1 MSNVR
6 DFGAK
11 GDGVTDDTEAIVH
24 TLERGDGT
32 LQFTRGDYLIT
43 RTVPI
48 VLAKMHRVGI
58 DGSGGTAKIVMAGE
72 GPACHLIGT
81 HDRSADPQSF
91 LPGVWASER
100 MPTVRNIEIEG
111 IHPKADGFLVEG
123 TMQPTF
129 EGVLLRELHNGIRLH
144 GRNRNVLISH
154 CHIYHNR
161 GVGVF
166 LDHVNLHQVIVTG
179 SHISYCKRG
188 GIKVIGSEI
197 RNLQITGN
205 DIEYNYDLDADISA
219 DVWIDASADRAS
231 VREGTIVS
239 NTIQAKYSPGGA
251 NVLMIGHNPQNNHK
265 AGMFTISGNLIGS
278 QQTNVHL
285 IACRGVVVTGNAI
298 YSGHHRNL
306 QVDGSRNIVVGSNSF
321 DHNPDYLPKELCTG
335 IRFADSYD
343 CMLTGSMIH
352 DCQGGQHTVSG
363 APPIVRDGLL
373 EIVGC
378 RRVNVNG
385 CQVLDGYPNGVYV
398 ENSHDV
404 SVTGCTLLETREEN
418 KTGAMVR
425 WKGDGSGNRLTNNRI
440 GAGVEGALVVDD
452 AASVQVSGN
461 LLDSG
466 KTNP

>member
-1 MSNVR
+1 M
-6 DFGAK
+6 
-11 GDGVTDDTEAIVH
+11 
-24 TLERGDGT
+24 
-32 LQFTRGDYLIT
+32 
-43 RTVPI
+43 
-48 VLAKMHRVGI
+48 
-58 DGSGGTAKIVMAGE
+58 
-72 GPACHLIGT
+72 
-81 HDRSADPQSF
+81 
-91 LPGVWASER
+91 
-100 MPTVRNIEIEG
+100 
-111 IHPKADGFLVEG
+111 
-123 TMQPTF
+123 
-129 EGVLLRELHNGIRLH
+129 
-144 GRNRNVLISH
+144 
-154 CHIYHNR
+154 
-161 GVGVF
+161 GVF
-166 LDHVNLHQVIVTG
+166 LDHVNLHQVIITG

-219 DVWIDASADRAS
+219 DVWIDASGDRAS

-285 IACRGVVVTGNAI
+285 IACRGVVVTANVI

-418 KTGAMVR
+418 KTVAMVR

-440 GAGVEGALVVDD
+440 GAGVEGALVLDD

-461 LLDSG
+461 LLDGG